1 MSLSIVNEFVEE
13 EDDVFN
19 FLFKL
24 IKFTSEYSE
33 LILKID
39 IFVKRLYI

>member
-1 MSLSIVNEFVEE
+1 MSSSIVNEFVEE

-24 IKFTSEYSE
+24 IKFISEYSE

-39 IFVKRLYI
+39 FFVKRLYI

>member
-1 MSLSIVNEFVEE
+1 MSSSIVNEFVEE

-24 IKFTSEYSE
+24 IKFTLEYSE

-39 IFVKRLYI
+39 FFVKRLYI

>member
-24 IKFTSEYSE
+24 IKYTSEYSE

-39 IFVKRLYI
+39 FFVKRLYI

>member
-24 IKFTSEYSE
+24 IKFTSYSE

-39 IFVKRLYI
+39 FFVKRLYI

>member
-1 MSLSIVNEFVEE
+1 MSSSIVNEFVEE

-24 IKFTSEYSE
+24 IKFTSEYSV

-39 IFVKRLYI
+39 FFVKRLYI